1 MCPSMC
7 VLSVLCRTVASA
19 PRDTAHVSHALTVV
33 VHVVAAVAVV
43 VFVLLGVAVVLFPI
57 AVSLAGSW
65 VLKL

>member
-33 VHVVAAVAVV
+33 VHVVAVV
-43 VFVLLGVAVVLFPI
+43 VVVVLGVAVVLFPI

>member
-19 PRDTAHVSHALTVV
+19 PQDTAHVSHALTVV
-33 VHVVAAVAVV
+33 VHVVAVV
-43 VFVLLGVAVVLFPI
+43 VVVVLGVAVVLFPI